1 MKRLL
6 VAAVVLAAV
15 VALARP
21 KSESQ
26 AIILLNGTPS
36 SPVLTAVTD
45 GGLGTLG
52 AASPGDAVRF
62 QCDGPV
68 RYVVGGNPDGG
79 NAEYVATQDPRV
91 FFLPDTAT
99 SVVFSP
105 VDGGATCIRWVLR

>member
-1 MKRLL
+1 M
-6 VAAVVLAAV
+6 VGAVVLAAV

-36 SPVLTAVTD
+36 SPVVTAITD
-45 GGLGTLG
+45 GGVGTLG
-52 AASPGDAVRF
+52 AATAGDAIRF

-68 RYVVGGNPDGG
+68 LYTVGGNPDGG
-79 NAEYVATQDPRV
+79 NAEYVATLDPRV

-99 SVVFSP
+99 SVTFRP